1 MELLDIIKLVLLGA
15 FALSTVL
22 SVIFGVL
29 SKSKSSKVATAAKTA
44 LAITEEAKVLIAK
57 AEAIVGFTGVSK
69 KEWVMVKLNDYAIKN
84 GLTYNEEQVDTI
96 VESLIALTNKVN
108 VNKAVEE
115 VIEEGKEVL

>member
-22 SVIFGVL
+22 SVILGVL

-57 AEAIVGFTGVSK
+57 AESIVGFTGVSK

-84 GLTYNEEQVDTI
+84 GFTYDEEKVDAI

-108 VNKAVEE
+108 VNKAVEN
-115 VIEEGKEVL
+115 VIEDKEVL